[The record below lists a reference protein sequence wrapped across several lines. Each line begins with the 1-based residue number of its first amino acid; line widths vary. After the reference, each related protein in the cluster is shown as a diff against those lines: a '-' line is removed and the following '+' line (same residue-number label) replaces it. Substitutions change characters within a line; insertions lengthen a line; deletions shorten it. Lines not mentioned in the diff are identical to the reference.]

1 MNVYYAIKICY
12 SYYIIEGYFEK
23 GTDLLMMD
31 FRINTYITVCR
42 CMNFTKAAEQLNI
55 TQPAVTQ
62 HIHYLEDYYGVKLIT
77 YVGKKMFLTEAGN
90 VLFQAAITMKHDELY
105 LKENILGLNK
115 GKKRLIFGA
124 TLTIGEF
131 VMAEHLKT
139 YFDLYPNIEVR
150 MLIGNTS
157 ELLEML
163 SLGEIDFA
171 IVEGN
176 FTRKEY
182 ECITYSRERY
192 IPICSID
199 YSFKGEP
206 EQLMDLLPERI
217 IIREKGSGTREI
229 LEKNLEARNL
239 SLDDFSH
246 IVEIG
251 GMNAIKSLLE
261 VGCGIS
267 FLYEA
272 AVKNEIKKGIL
283 REIKLKDFHM
293 VHDFEF
299 IWNKGSAFSDHYR
312 EICNLFKSEFDK
324 GELGQT
330 RKNN

>member
-1 MNVYYAIKICY
+1 
-12 SYYIIEGYFEK
+12 
-23 GTDLLMMD
+23 L
-31 FRINTYITVCR
+31 
-42 CMNFTKAAEQLNI
+42 NFTKAAELLNI

-62 HIHYLEDYYGVKLIT
+62 HIHYLEDYYGAKLIT
-77 YVGKKMFLTEAGN
+77 YIGKKMFLTEAGN
-90 VLFQAAITMKHDELY
+90 VLLQAAITMKHDELY
-105 LKENILGLNK
+105 LKESIRGLNN
-115 GKKRLIFGA
+115 GRKRLIFGA

-131 VMAEHLKT
+131 VMAEPLKS

-150 MLIGNTS
+150 MTIGNTS
-157 ELLEML
+157 ELLDKL

-176 FTRKEY
+176 FTRNDY
-182 ECITYSRERY
+182 DCMPYSRERY
-192 IPICSID
+192 IPVCSID
-199 YSFKGEP
+199 YSFKREP
-206 EQLMDLLPERI
+206 EQLMDLLQERI

-239 SLDDFSH
+239 SVNDFRH

-261 VGCGIS
+261 FGCGIS

-272 AVKNEIKKGIL
+272 AVKNELKKGIL

-299 IWNKGSAFSDHYR
+299 IWTKGSAFSDHYC
-312 EICNLFKSEFDK
+312 EIYKLFKSKFNEV
-324 GELGQT
+324 
-330 RKNN
+330 